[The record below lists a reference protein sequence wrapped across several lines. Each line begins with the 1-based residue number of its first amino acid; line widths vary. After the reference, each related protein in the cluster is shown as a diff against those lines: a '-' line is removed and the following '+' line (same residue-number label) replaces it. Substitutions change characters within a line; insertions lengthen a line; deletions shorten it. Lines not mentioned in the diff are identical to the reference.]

1 MSSEGRI
8 VARCAGAGTGARTV
22 EVEVELPVGVRP
34 VVEEY
39 LSGFVTTGPAGA
51 TGHAGTTGP
60 TGEAEPADGRWR
72 VALAVRPDG
81 AHPSAAAAHYGDYD
95 DTDVW
100 REVDGAHR
108 SVRLTASAAS
118 AYAPVHVVRI
128 VRTLLRLGAAEQ
140 DSSAL
145 FLHAGMVAWRGHG
158 IAFVGGK
165 RSGKTS
171 TVFAA
176 TAAGAHFVSNDD
188 LSLHEGPDGPTGVG
202 WPRSV
207 SVRLDTVEPLGIALP
222 AAPVHPANAHRS
234 EARLLMPHEIGG
246 MFDGRTAPKVPLRA
260 VVFPSF
266 TADGAAALTR
276 LTPDEA
282 TERLLANLL
291 APPVKDDELTSWFKL
306 PDAAE
311 LGARARAVAARV
323 PAFELRQ
330 RLDHLGRR
338 AELARLLD
346 GAVAR

>member
-8 VARCAGAGTGARTV
+8 VARCAGADVGTGGRTV
-22 EVEVELPVGVRP
+22 EVEVPVGVWP

-39 LSGFVTTGPAGA
+39 LSGFVTTGPAG
-51 TGHAGTTGP
+51 P
-60 TGEAEPADGRWR
+60 EDGRWR
-72 VALAVRPDG
+72 VALAVRPEG
-81 AHPSAAAAHYGDYD
+81 TRAATAAHYGDYD
-95 DTDVW
+95 DTGVW

-108 SVRLTASAAS
+108 SVRLTAATAS

-128 VRTLLRLGAAEQ
+128 VRTLLRLDAAEH
-140 DSSAL
+140 DPSAL
-145 FLHAGMVAWRGHG
+145 FLHAGMVAWRGLG
-158 IAFVGGK
+158 IALVGNK

-171 TVFAA
+171 TVIAA

-188 LSLHEGPDGPTGVG
+188 LSLHEGPGGPTGVG

-207 SVRLDTVEPLGIALP
+207 SIRLDTVEPLGLALP
-222 AAPVHPANAHRS
+222 ARPVHPANAHRS

-246 MFDGRTAPKVPLRA
+246 MFDGRVAPKAPLCA

-266 TADGAAALTR
+266 AAHGSAVLTR
-276 LTPDEA
+276 VAPDEA
-282 TERLLANLL
+282 AERLFANLL

-311 LGARARAVAARV
+311 LGARARRIAASV

-330 RLDHLGRR
+330 RLDHLGNRP
-338 AELARLLD
+338 ALARVLD
-346 GAVAR
+346 EAVAW